1 MNDEEEAVMGRKW
14 VASARKKNRCAV
26 RFNIVEV
33 LKANWPKEGQQCVKV
48 EVM

>member
-1 MNDEEEAVMGRKW
+1 MR
-14 VASARKKNRCAV
+14 RC

-33 LKANWPKEGQQCVKV
+33 LKANWPKEGRQCVKV